1 MFKIIVNYLIGWL
14 HWLIYGDWSVGILTD
29 EECEDEVEEK
39 VYSKDFDDS
48 VVAQPFIQSGSSQK

>member
-39 VYSKDFDDS
+39 VYLDDFDDF
-48 VVAQPFIQSGSSQK
+48 VVAHPFIQSGFSQK